1 MSKVDIK
8 YVKARTAGIGDW
20 LMTERI
26 KNLSLFRKIF
36 LFSFI
41 ICFAVV
47 ISTVG
52 ISLLIQTK
60 QMETQLKFRVVEMAT
75 LWSETINAEDV
86 KIVKTEGSK
95 SNESYRKLVEQLSI
109 VEEKAPYSSA
119 FLLAPEILPNDN
131 VFILVSTTS
140 FEDVGLQ
147 SFSYIEAKYSFLKGY
162 LEAIDTKKVTSSQLY
177 KGKFGSRIFSFV
189 PILDNNGNVVAVLS
203 ININAAVL
211 ENYQKSI
218 VFYLI
223 VSILIISLIMYQIL
237 RRGLKKVLEPVN
249 DIIYGLTEV
258 SKGNFKVKLQST
270 NQPELRGLID
280 NFNNMTNQLSE
291 LFGRLSTTSEH
302 LGMVNRHV
310 EPIHRFEDAI
320 DEMGQILEKTKLQRE
335 LQRAEK
341 MNAIGQLAASVAHEI
356 RNPMTVVK
364 GFLQIFLAKEEMSE
378 EERMYIR
385 LMLEEMTRAET
396 IINDYLSLAKPDME
410 QAEVV
415 DAGELAAKVMDL
427 MYSYAMMSKNIQIRS
442 DLQHNIFITG
452 NKGELTQVLIN
463 IFKNGI
469 EAMKD
474 GGVLSLSVYKE
485 KEFAVFKIA
494 DTGVGMDEQELE
506 RLGMAFYSLKE
517 KGTGIGLMV
526 CFQIIER
533 MKGKIEVDSQ
543 KGEGTIFRVY
553 LPLIED

>member
-1 MSKVDIK
+1 
-8 YVKARTAGIGDW
+8 
-20 LMTERI
+20 MTEHI
-26 KNLSLFRKIF
+26 KNLPIFRKIF
-36 LFSFI
+36 LFSFF

-52 ISLLIQTK
+52 ISLMLQTK
-60 QMETQLKFRVVEMAT
+60 QMETQLKFRVIEMAS

-86 KIVKTEGSK
+86 NNVKLEGNK
-95 SNESYRKLVEQLSI
+95 TNKSYRKI
-109 VEEKAPYSSA
+109 VERLTMVKERAPYSNA
-119 FLLAPEILPNDN
+119 FLLAPEILPSND
-131 VFILVSTTS
+131 VLILASSAS
-140 FEDVGLQ
+140 FEEIGLH
-147 SFSYIEAKYSFLKGY
+147 SFSYFEAKNSFLEGY
-162 LEAIDTKKVTSSQLY
+162 LEAISTKKVTSSQLY
-177 KGKFGSRIFSFV
+177 KGKFGLRIFSFA
-189 PILDNNGNVVAVLS
+189 PILDNDNQIIAVLS
-203 ININAAVL
+203 ININASIL
-211 ENYQKSI
+211 ENYQKTI
-218 VFYLI
+218 AIYLI
-223 VSILIISLIMYQIL
+223 VSLLIITLLMYLIL
-237 RRGLKKVLEPVN
+237 RRGLKKVLEPVK
-249 DIIYGLTEV
+249 DIITGLNEV
-258 SKGNFKVKLQST
+258 SKGNFNVKLLST
-270 NQPELRGLID
+270 NQPELGELID
-280 NFNNMTNQLSE
+280 NFNNMTKQLSE
-291 LFGRLSTTSEH
+291 LFDRLSATSEH
-302 LGMVNRHV
+302 FGTLNRHI

-320 DEMGQILEKTKLQRE
+320 DEMGHILEKTKIQRE

-364 GFLQIFLAKEEMSE
+364 GFLQIFLAKDEMSE

-415 DAGELAAKVMDL
+415 DAGEIAAKVMDL

-442 DLQHNIFITG
+442 DLQHDIFIKG

-474 GGVLSLSVYKE
+474 GGILSLFVYKE
-485 KEFAVFKIA
+485 KAFAVFEIG
-494 DTGVGMDEQELE
+494 DTGVGMEEKELE
-506 RLGMAFYSLKE
+506 RLGTAFYSLKE

-533 MKGKIEVDSQ
+533 MKGRIEVNSK
-543 KGEGTIFRVY
+543 KGEGTIFKVY